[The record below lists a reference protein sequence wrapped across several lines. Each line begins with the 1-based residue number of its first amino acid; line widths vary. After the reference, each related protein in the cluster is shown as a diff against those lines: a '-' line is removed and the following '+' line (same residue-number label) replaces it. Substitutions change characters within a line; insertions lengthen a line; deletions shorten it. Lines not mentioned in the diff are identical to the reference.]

1 MTFSLPGL
9 LILAFLLPSVVY
21 AHGPIKGL
29 GYFYNGMLHPLFVPG
44 HIMLIVAVGFLMGRD
59 SIEKNLPLFIISTLS
74 VALGLITT
82 HFMAISELSIWGL
95 LITVVIGAVIA
106 INASLS
112 RVAIGLLVALGC
124 FFIGID
130 SPQDGLEGQ
139 NKLASLFG
147 TFVGGYLL
155 LLYPALVAEFLSLRG
170 WTLILLRV
178 VGSCIAAASVLNL
191 ALILSAN

>member
-1 MTFSLPGL
+1 
-9 LILAFLLPSVVY
+9 
-21 AHGPIKGL
+21 
-29 GYFYNGMLHPLFVPG
+29 
-44 HIMLIVAVGFLMGRD
+44 
-59 SIEKNLPLFIISTLS
+59 
-74 VALGLITT
+74 
-82 HFMAISELSIWGL
+82 L

-147 TFVGGYLL
+147 TFVGVYLL
-155 LLYPALVAEFLSLRG
+155 LLYPALVAEFLSRRG

-178 VGSCIAAASVLNL
+178 VGSWIAAASVLNL
-191 ALILSAN
+191 ALIFSA